1 MGHYTI
7 YTVYN
12 IHDMDTGQDYVQ
24 PKPVTTK
31 INSVKYEIQSSNII
45 EYKKLIRLKWQT
57 KCTKILTF
65 EVI

>member
-31 INSVKYEIQSSNII
+31 INNWKMKYKVQV
-45 EYKKLIRLKWQT
+45 L
-57 KCTKILTF
+57 
-65 EVI
+65 